1 MLCASFLDT
10 TIEYVE
16 VNGITTHSLIGD
28 NG

>member
-10 TIEYVE
+10 IE